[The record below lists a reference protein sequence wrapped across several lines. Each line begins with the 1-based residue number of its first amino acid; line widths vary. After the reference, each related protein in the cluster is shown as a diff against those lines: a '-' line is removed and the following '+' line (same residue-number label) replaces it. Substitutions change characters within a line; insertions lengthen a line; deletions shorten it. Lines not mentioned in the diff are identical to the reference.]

1 MAIREQPAPGAWQQR
16 TMRRLAYACAVGL
29 LVAWVIGTIRHPGA
43 WAVDL
48 LLVAALILLAVYR
61 TP

>member
-1 MAIREQPAPGAWQQR
+1 MDIRDQPAPGAWQQR

-29 LVAWVIGTIRHPGA
+29 
-43 WAVDL
+43 
-48 LLVAALILLAVYR
+48 VAALILLAVYR